1 MSHSMSVVPWAEVT
15 SESTSI
21 LGKTYMQ
28 HACNRWIFFMERYR
42 FTAFY
47 VNNGFNGV
55 ICIPICHIKTVS
67 VYIFLDQGCKKLV
80 FNRSPKW
87 YRFRHVCVTQWW
99 TKHLK
104 CIETGIGLGVFL
116 KNVTKTRF
124 WWYRFHRKWYR
135 FTYFYELTH
144 YGGRHQRGKC

>member
-1 MSHSMSVVPWAEVT
+1 MSGSDIR
-15 SESTSI
+15 I
-21 LGKTYMQ
+21 LPHLEKRATPNHIDLYATCLQ
-28 HACNRWIFFMERYR
+28 SLCFFMERYR
-42 FTAFY
+42 FTAFC

-80 FNRSPKW
+80 FKKSQKW

-144 YGGRHQRGKC
+144 HGGRHQRGKC